1 MVPMLL
7 PLVIGLPSVS
17 TLVLPKL
24 SSLLLREWEVAG
36 VFLWGVKHG
45 SKKFWC
51 HQQLPASRLV
61 WKHIFQKVV
70 DVSYS
75 DS

>member
-7 PLVIGLPSVS
+7 PLVIGLPSIS

-36 VFLWGVKHG
+36 VFLLGVKHG
-45 SKKFWC
+45 STTTTTNKC
-51 HQQLPASRLV
+51 AMC
-61 WKHIFQKVV
+61 IN
-70 DVSYS
+70 
-75 DS
+75 